1 MKLVLLGAAIAT
13 MAWSAAYAQNATPP
27 EPHTAPTANQTAP
40 TTANQTAPTTPDMK
54 GTGQTAPTP
63 QTTNAPKAPTFI
75 PDQTWVGRYVYSSDN
90 KDLGTIASVK
100 RTGAS
105 SDIFFDMGGFLGLG
119 ATRKHVA
126 AEQVREVQS
135 DRIMLD
141 LNKAQA
147 ENLPEGQ

>member
-1 MKLVLLGAAIAT
+1 MKPVLLGAAIAT

-27 EPHTAPTANQTAP
+27 EPHTAP
-40 TTANQTAPTTPDMK
+40 TANQTAPTTPDMK

-105 SDIFFDMGGFLGLG
+105 SDIFFD
-119 ATRKHVA
+119 
-126 AEQVREVQS
+126 
-135 DRIMLD
+135 
-141 LNKAQA
+141 
-147 ENLPEGQ
+147 